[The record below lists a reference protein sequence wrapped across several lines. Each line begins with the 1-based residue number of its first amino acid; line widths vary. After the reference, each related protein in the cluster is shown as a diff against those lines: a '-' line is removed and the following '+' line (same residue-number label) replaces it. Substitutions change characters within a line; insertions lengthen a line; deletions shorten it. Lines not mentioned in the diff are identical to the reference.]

1 MPTASLSMPKYSFP
15 PGDTPLEDRVV
26 RLLAEA
32 PLDYLEQL
40 KFIDGERRKGEAW
53 APAAVLV
60 LLGKYPGQTRS
71 AVRSPGQNE
80 DGYFFLLNKRSA
92 KVQQPGDL
100 CFPGGHPN
108 RGIDFILGRLI
119 VPLVFSIKNAPGFQ
133 MLKKRDRE
141 TFRRIVYFL
150 GNGLRE
156 GFEEIRLN
164 PFRVDFL
171 GALRCYQLE
180 LFQRVIFPLVGLVG
194 PNLKTKPN
202 WEVDRIVRIPLS
214 SLMIPENY
222 AVYRLKVSDR
232 FKSAYQAD
240 WVDYECFVHREA
252 DRPDEILW
260 GASYR
265 IVQSFLET
273 VFDFHPPP
281 PQRLS
286 VVEGE
291 LYPTVV

>member
-1 MPTASLSMPKYSFP
+1 MPRRSPSPAGTA
-15 PGDTPLEDRVV
+15 LEDRVV

-40 KFIDGERRKGEAW
+40 KFIDSERKKGEAW
-53 APAAVLV
+53 GPAAVLV
-60 LLGKYPGQTRS
+60 LLVKYPGQTRTAARS
-71 AVRSPGQNE
+71 AGQNE

-92 KVQQPGDL
+92 LVQQPGDL

-133 MLKKRDRE
+133 MLKKRDNE
-141 TFRRIVYFL
+141 TFRRIIYFL

-156 GFEEIRLN
+156 AFEEIRLN

-194 PNLKTKPN
+194 PNLKTKLN

-222 AVYRLKVSDR
+222 AIYRLKVSDR
-232 FKSAYQAD
+232 FKSVYQAD
-240 WVDYECFVHREA
+240 RVDYECFVHREA
-252 DRPDEILW
+252 NRPDEILW

-265 IVQSFLET
+265 IVQSFLNT

-281 PQRLS
+281 PQCLPI
-286 VVEGE
+286 VEGE
-291 LYPTVV
+291 LYPSIV